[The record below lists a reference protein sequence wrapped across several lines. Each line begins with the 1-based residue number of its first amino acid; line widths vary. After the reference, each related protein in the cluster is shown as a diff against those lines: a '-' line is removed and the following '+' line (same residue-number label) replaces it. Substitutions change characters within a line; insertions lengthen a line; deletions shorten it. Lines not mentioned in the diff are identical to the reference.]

1 MRDRM
6 ENITKQL
13 GEKMEKDMG
22 FGGRTGVR
30 IISVQ
35 PAGRKVYGAPL
46 KKCFSVYKRMQA

>member
-13 GEKMEKDMG
+13 GEEMEKDVG

-35 PAGRKVYGAPL
+35 PVGRKVYGTPL
-46 KKCFSVYKRMQA
+46 KKCFSVYRIMQA